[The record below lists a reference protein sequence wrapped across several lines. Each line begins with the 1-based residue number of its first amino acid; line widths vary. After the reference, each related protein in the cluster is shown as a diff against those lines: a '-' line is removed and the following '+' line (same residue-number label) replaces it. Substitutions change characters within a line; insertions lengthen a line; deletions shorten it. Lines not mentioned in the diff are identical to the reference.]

1 LRKKILIFKNLI
13 AYAKEIKQVFALQIK
28 FKKDPA
34 NRAESKQKFV
44 KSTKD
49 RNMNAGA
56 QSQIGLFQPTESHAE
71 LRENVSK
78 FAKRELDS
86 QARKF
91 DESEEFNITVFQKL
105 GSELGLFGITVPEK
119 DGGLGFDAVAA
130 VIIHEE
136 MSKYDPGFT
145 LSYLAHEV
153 LFVNNFYYSSNEMQ
167 RAKYLSKVISGEWI
181 AGMGMTEPG
190 AGTDVLG
197 MSTMAVKKG
206 DRYVINGTKQFIT
219 NGSTGKVF
227 IVYCKTSKTSRRT
240 TSFIVESSYKGFKVG
255 NKEEKMGMRGS
266 PTSQLIFE
274 DMEVPEENLLGEEN
288 GAIGHMMRNLEIERV
303 TLAAQSL
310 GIAKRCIDVMCEYSI
325 RHREAFEKKLIEFG
339 QIQRL
344 IAESYADYMAAR
356 ALVYQ
361 VASEIKPENRNSL
374 GAASAKLVAT
384 QMGERVSRN
393 AIQVLGGYGYC
404 REYPVERL
412 HRDAIL
418 LSIGGGTNEAM
429 QKNIASDLKAIYGG

>member
-1 LRKKILIFKNLI
+1 MEKTNENEL
-13 AYAKEIKQVFALQIK
+13 
-28 FKKDPA
+28 
-34 NRAESKQKFV
+34 
-44 KSTKD
+44 
-49 RNMNAGA
+49 
-56 QSQIGLFQPTESHAE
+56 GLFQPTEAHKE
-71 LRENVSK
+71 LRENIAK
-78 FAKRELDS
+78 FAKKELDS
-86 QARKF
+86 QAKGH
-91 DESEEFNITVFQKL
+91 DESEKFNHSVFQKL
-105 GSELGLFGITVPEK
+105 GTELGLFGITIPEK
-119 DGGLGFDAVAA
+119 DGGLGLDAVAA

-136 MSKYDPGFT
+136 MSKFDPGFT

-153 LFVNNFYYSSNEMQ
+153 LFVNNFYYSSNEKQ

-206 DRYVINGTKQFIT
+206 NKYILNGSKQFIT
-219 NGSTGKVF
+219 NGTDGKVF
-227 IVYCKTSKTSRRT
+227 IVYCKLSKESRRT
-240 TSFIVESSYKGFKVG
+240 TSFLVESSYKGFKVG
-255 NKEEKMGMRGS
+255 NKEEKMGMRSS

-274 DMEVPEENLLGEEN
+274 DVEVPEENLLGEEN
-288 GAIGHMMRNLEIERV
+288 GAISHMMRNLEIERV

-310 GIAKRCIDVMCEYSI
+310 GIAKRCIDIMCEYSI
-325 RHREAFEKKLIEFG
+325 KHREAFQKKLIEFG

-344 IAESYADYMAAR
+344 IAESYSDYSAAR

-361 VASEIKPENRNSL
+361 VASGINPDNRNSL
-374 GAASAKLVAT
+374 GAASAKLFAT

-412 HRDAIL
+412 HRDSIL

-429 QKNIASDLKAIYGG
+429 QKNIASDLKAMYGER

>member
-1 LRKKILIFKNLI
+1 MNPITASKKYF
-13 AYAKEIKQVFALQIK
+13 
-28 FKKDPA
+28 D
-34 NRAESKQKFV
+34 
-44 KSTKD
+44 
-49 RNMNAGA
+49 
-56 QSQIGLFQPTESHAE
+56 LFNPTENHLA
-71 LRENVSK
+71 LRESVASFAEREMDEQAK
-78 FAKRELDS
+78 FHDEGESFNLDLFKR
-86 QARKF
+86 
-91 DESEEFNITVFQKL
+91 L
-105 GSELGLFGITVPEK
+105 GSELGLFGITVPET
-119 DGGLGFDAVAA
+119 DGGQGLDPLAS

-136 MSKYDPGFT
+136 MSRFDPGFT

-153 LFVNNFYYSSNEMQ
+153 LFVNNFYYSSDSLQ
-167 RAKYLSKVISGEWI
+167 RKKYLEKVITGEWI
-181 AGMGMTEPG
+181 GGMGMTEPG

-197 MSTMAVKKG
+197 MSTNAVKKG
-206 DRYVINGTKQFIT
+206 DRYIINGVKQYIT
-219 NGSTGKVF
+219 NGSIGQVF
-227 IVYCKTSKTSRRT
+227 VLYTKLDKQPKKM
-240 TSFIVESSYKGFKVG
+240 TSFVIESSYKGFSVG
-255 NKEEKMGMRGS
+255 KKEEKMGMRSS
-266 PTSQLIFE
+266 PTTQLVFE

-288 GAIGHMMRNLEIERV
+288 GAITHMMRNLEIERV

-310 GIAKRCIDVMCEYSI
+310 GIARRCIDIMCDYTV
-325 RHREAFEKKLIEFG
+325 RHREAFGKKLLEFG

-344 IAESYADYMAAR
+344 VAESYADYQAAR

-361 VASEIKPENRNSL
+361 VASQISPDERNSL

-429 QKNIASDLKAIYGG
+429 QKNIASDLKKLWS